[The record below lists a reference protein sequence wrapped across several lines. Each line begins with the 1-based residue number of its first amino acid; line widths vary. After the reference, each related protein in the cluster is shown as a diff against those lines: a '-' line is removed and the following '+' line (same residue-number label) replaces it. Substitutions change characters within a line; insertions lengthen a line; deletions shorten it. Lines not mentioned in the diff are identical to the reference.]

1 MNVVID
7 SYGLLGAIGRH
18 REVFFAIDELV
29 KKQAAALLTAQ
40 LKHKALDLALYRAIV
55 AAIGAEPFELF
66 LDTADDKLLKP
77 MAKKLDPHA
86 SVTKTGD
93 SDALRP
99 HLVELAKKTIEPAV
113 KPVKTGRGA
122 RSTASTASKA
132 STPAQSCT
140 RSQRSRPGAGEVIG
154 RPLR

>member
-18 REVFFAIDELV
+18 RQAFSAIDELV

-40 LKHKALDLALYRAIV
+40 LKHKTLDLALYRAIV
-55 AAIGAEPFELF
+55 AAIGTEPFELF
-66 LDTADDKLLKP
+66 LDTADDKLLKS

-86 SVTKTGD
+86 GVSKTGD

-99 HLVELAKKTIEPAV
+99 HLVDLAKKTIEPAA
-113 KPVKTGRGA
+113 KPVRASRGA
-122 RSTASTASKA
+122 RTTASTAGNAERTGTGLHAIATK
-132 STPAQSCT
+132 P
-140 RSQRSRPGAGEVIG
+140 PG
-154 RPLR
+154 RR